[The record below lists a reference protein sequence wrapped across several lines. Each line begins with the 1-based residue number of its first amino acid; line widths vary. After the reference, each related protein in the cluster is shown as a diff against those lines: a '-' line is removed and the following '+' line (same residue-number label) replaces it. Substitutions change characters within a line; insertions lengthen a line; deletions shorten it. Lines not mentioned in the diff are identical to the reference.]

1 MDKNYKDK
9 AISLLLFGIALFT
22 ALCLF
27 SFQETDLPFF
37 SSYPNFPLKNYG
49 GIVGAYLSF
58 FLFWTIGFSAY
69 LIPLTCLLLGIDR
82 FKRDFSQKQ
91 RSLFLQAIAL
101 LIFLVCLSSL
111 LSGESNIRQGGI
123 LGVYLFSNLNRYF
136 GNGTYI
142 IIAIFLTLSFL
153 LIKDILQLPFL
164 SKIVKKAGVLLVNGL
179 IKLSSKIKERKK
191 GRTKTVPIREKRL
204 KKPRMRISR
213 QPLFEKTT
221 LGQLPKKQ
229 LPQEEKTPVSTLAY
243 QLPPFDLLKSPPPP
257 EQRKIKD
264 DLQANAKIL
273 EGTLLDFGIEARVT
287 NIDRGPAITRYELL
301 PAPGV
306 KINRIVTLGDNIAL
320 AMKAESVRFITPIPG
335 KAAVGLEVPNSSTVL
350 VYCQEILSSEGFQ
363 KSNFV
368 IPLGL
373 GKDVSGVP
381 LIADLDEMPHLLI
394 AGTTGSG
401 KTVCVNN
408 LIINFLFRFSP
419 DELKLLIIDPKMV
432 ELASFNDIP
441 HLLCP
446 AITEAKKAGLALNWA
461 VGEMERR
468 FQLLAA
474 AGVRNVKIYNEK
486 LDKDE
491 VSPRSEAKPRKLP
504 YIIIIV
510 DELADLMM
518 IAPKQVEGA
527 ITRLAQLSRA
537 VGIHIIL
544 ATQRPSVDVI
554 TGVIKANFPARISF
568 KVASKVDSRTVLDV
582 NGADK
587 LLGNGD
593 MLFLQPG
600 SAKPTRAQG
609 TLIFDEEIERVVD
622 FLKKQRKPVYN
633 EEILKKEV
641 KEGRMSLEKD
651 ELYEEAVQ
659 LVLQTKH
666 ASVSL
671 LQRRLGLGYSRA
683 ARIIDMM
690 EEKGIVGPLMGSKP
704 REILREVESSE

>member
-9 AISLLLFGIALFT
+9 VISLLLFGIALFT

-27 SFQETDLPFF
+27 SFEQTDIPFF
-37 SSYPNFPLKNYG
+37 TSHPNSPCQNYG

-58 FLFWTIGFSAY
+58 FLFSTIGFSAY
-69 LIPLTCLLLGIDR
+69 LIPLICLLLGIDR
-82 FKRDFSQKQ
+82 LKGDFRSRQK
-91 RSLFLQAIAL
+91 SFFLQFVGAF
-101 LIFLVCLSSL
+101 IFVLCLSAA
-111 LSGESNIRQGGI
+111 LSRKDAFGQGGI
-123 LGVYLFSNLNRYF
+123 LGVYLFSNLNKYF

-142 IIAIFLTLSFL
+142 IIAIFLVPSFL
-153 LIKDILQLPFL
+153 LIKDILQLSFL
-164 SKIVKKAGVLLVNGL
+164 FKIAKKAGALLINGL
-179 IKLSSKIKERKK
+179 IKLSGKIKERKK
-191 GRTKTVPIREKRL
+191 GRAKTIPIREKEL
-204 KKPRMRISR
+204 KKPRMRISP
-213 QPLFEKTT
+213 QPLFKKTT
-221 LGQLPKKQ
+221 VEQLPKKQ
-229 LPQEEKTPVSTLAY
+229 LPKQRELSASTLAY
-243 QLPPFDLLKSPPPP
+243 QLPSPNLLKSPPPP

-264 DLQANAKIL
+264 DLQANARIL
-273 EGTLLDFGIEARVT
+273 EGTLLDFGIEAKVT

-301 PAPGV
+301 PAPGI
-306 KINRIVTLGDNIAL
+306 KINRIVGLADNIAL
-320 AMKAESVRFITPIPG
+320 AMRAESVRFITPIPG
-335 KAAVGLEVPNSSTVL
+335 KAAVGVEVANPSTVL
-350 VYCQEILSSEGFQ
+350 VYCQEILNSEGFR
-363 KSNFV
+363 KSDFV

-373 GKDVSGVP
+373 GKDVSGMP
-381 LIADLDEMPHLLI
+381 LLADLDEMPHLLI

-408 LIINFLFRFSP
+408 LIINLLFRFSP

-446 AITEAKKAGLALNWA
+446 AVTEAKKAGLALNWA

-468 FQLLAA
+468 FQLLAG
-474 AGVRNVKIYNEK
+474 AGVRNVKLYNQKLGEDEK
-486 LDKDE
+486 
-491 VSPRSEAKPRKLP
+491 AKLP
-504 YIIIIV
+504 YIIIVV

-568 KVASKVDSRTVLDV
+568 KVATKVDSRTVLDV

-609 TLIFDEEIERVVD
+609 TLVFDEEIERIVD
-622 FLKKQRKPVYN
+622 FLKKQRRPVYN
-633 EEILKKEV
+633 EEILKKET
-641 KEGRMSLEKD
+641 KEGRVSLEKD

-690 EEKGIVGPLMGSKP
+690 EEEGVVGPLQGSKP
-704 REILREVESSE
+704 REILRESSE

>member
-1 MDKNYKDK
+1 MDKSYKDK
-9 AISLLLFGIALFT
+9 LISLLLFGIALFT
-22 ALCLF
+22 VFCLF

-37 SSYPNFPLKNYG
+37 SSYPNSPCQNYG

-58 FLFWTIGFSAY
+58 FLFSAIGFSAY
-69 LIPLTCLLLGIDR
+69 LIPLICLLLGIDR
-82 FKRDFSQKQ
+82 FKEHGKQKSFFIQ
-91 RSLFLQAIAL
+91 SAGAF
-101 LIFLVCLSSL
+101 IFILCLSAA
-111 LSGESNIRQGGI
+111 LSRKSDIGQGGI

-142 IIAIFLTLSFL
+142 IIAIFLIPSFL

-164 SKIVKKAGVLLVNGL
+164 FKIAKKAGALLV
-179 IKLSSKIKERKK
+179 RA
-191 GRTKTVPIREKRL
+191 KTVPAREKEV
-204 KKPRMRISR
+204 KKPRIKISR
-213 QPLFEKTT
+213 QPLFEKATVE
-221 LGQLPKKQ
+221 QLPKKQ
-229 LPQEEKTPVSTLAY
+229 IPKEGAYPSPSAEHPY
-243 QLPPFDLLKSPPPP
+243 QLPSLNLLKSPPPP

-301 PAPGV
+301 PAPGI
-306 KINRIVTLGDNIAL
+306 KINRIVGLADNIAL
-320 AMKAESVRFITPIPG
+320 AMRAESVRFITPIPG
-335 KAAVGLEVPNSSTVL
+335 KAAVGLEVPNPSTVL
-350 VYCQEILSSEGFQ
+350 VYCQEILNSEGFR

-373 GKDVSGVP
+373 GKDVSGMP
-381 LIADLDEMPHLLI
+381 LLADLDEMPHLLI

-432 ELASFNDIP
+432 ELACFNDIP

-446 AITEAKKAGLALNWA
+446 AVTEAKKAGLALNWA

-474 AGVRNVKIYNEK
+474 AGVRNVKLYNEK
-486 LDKDE
+486 SKDN
-491 VSPRSEAKPRKLP
+491 LP
-504 YIIIIV
+504 YIIIVV

-568 KVASKVDSRTVLDV
+568 KVATKVDSRTVLDV

-609 TLIFDEEIERVVD
+609 TLVFDEEIERVVD

-633 EEILKKEV
+633 EEILKKET
-641 KEGRMSLEKD
+641 KEGRVSLEKD
-651 ELYEEAVQ
+651 ELYEEAVN

-690 EEKGIVGPLMGSKP
+690 EEEGVVGPLQGSKP
-704 REILREVESSE
+704 REILVP